1 MACFVVAALLQQS
14 TVDQD
19 NDGDTDLTDAVLQI
33 SDFDG
38 DGKTST
44 FEASAFSGIV
54 AFLVAL
60 VVLLLGLV
68 VHLWATL
75 NKTEGKLVE
84 TKETLARTEGNLDE
98 TTKILT
104 GKEKIW
110 DETEAALI
118 ETKGKLSEIKMK
130 QPSLNDAMF
139 WGGRGNGIVVF
150 GHSSMPPSSAPLF
163 KPSAGAASGTEQRL
177 FSFTEPGKCVPC
189 YQYMY

>member
-84 TKETLARTEGNLDE
+84 
-98 TTKILT
+98 
-104 GKEKIW
+104 
-110 DETEAALI
+110 
-118 ETKGKLSEIKMK
+118 IKMK

-139 WGGRGNGIVVF
+139 WGGRGNGIIVF

-177 FSFTEPGKCVPC
+177 FSFTEPGKCVLC
-189 YQYMY
+189 Y